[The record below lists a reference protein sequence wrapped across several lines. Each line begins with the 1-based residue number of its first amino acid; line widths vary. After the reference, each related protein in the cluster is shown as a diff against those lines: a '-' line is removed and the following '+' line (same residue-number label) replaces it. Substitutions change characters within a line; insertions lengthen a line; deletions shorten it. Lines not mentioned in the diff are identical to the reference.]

1 MSYVAPAV
9 IKNFKER
16 EEKVLMLI
24 KESGI
29 VYQAAG
35 IFGSYARGEFKGGSD
50 IDFCI
55 VTNERPAREVSGSL
69 REDADIL
76 GADIIFVTEE
86 YFKEDTSEFA
96 KNLRRD
102 FICLDDRREQEDKE

>member
-9 IKNFKER
+9 AESFKER
-16 EEKVLMLI
+16 EQKVLDLI

-29 VYQAAG
+29 SYQMAG
-35 IFGSYARGEFKGGSD
+35 VFGSYARGEFKSGSD

-55 VTNERPAREVSGSL
+55 VTNERPPRELSGGL
-69 REDADIL
+69 REDADLL
-76 GADIIFVTEE
+76 GADVVFVTEE

-102 FICLDDRREQEDKE
+102 FIRLD